1 MAEVKK
7 DKEIVVMIK
16 DYVQA
21 VKKTTCSNGINK
33 IVCYLEVLNH
43 FISGKTFKRYCF
55 ITATDFDYI
64 KMLYTND
71 IK

>member
-7 DKEIVVMIK
+7 EKEVVVMIQ

-21 VKKTTCSNGINK
+21 VKKTTLSNGNNK

-55 ITATDFDYI
+55 ITASDFDYI
-64 KMLYTND
+64 KMLYTNNV
-71 IK
+71 K